1 MKKKLVAKMSGIKKM
16 EPTKRNR
23 FFSEDEIEKLCAF
36 GRERYGQ
43 MPIEERF
50 EYELRNAFIT
60 VQYELALR
68 SGETANIAWE
78 DFQNAEDNG
87 DGIITIKIRHG
98 KWRKSDESDAIP
110 VVYSRLKPT
119 LELWKG
125 ISEEYCKKYGI
136 NPLEIKDSG
145 KKYHPIFFNSKGQQL
160 ASNICTNIVKKQCK
174 FAGIELNR
182 GESSPHLRLARITH
196 LLNKEMPIDLL
207 RSFARHREKEMRRR
221 FCIDPL
227 VHLIRWFKAD
237 GLLHHSRK
245 QVHRVE

>member
-16 EPTKRNR
+16 ELTKSNR

-43 MPIEERF
+43 MSIEEHF

-136 NPLEIKDSG
+136 NPLEIKDCG
-145 KKYHPIFFNSKGQQL
+145 KKCHPIFFNSKSQQL

-174 FAGIELNR
+174 FVGIVLNS
-182 GESSPHLRLARITH
+182 GETSLCLRHPRICHLANRRMPIH
-196 LLNKEMPIDLL
+196 LLK
-207 RSFARHREKEMRRR
+207 SFARHREKEMLRQ

-227 VHLIRWFKAD
+227 VHLIRWFKAN